1 MEPANSLPSGMADE
15 LVRAMM
21 LVLSNI
27 AVYGIR
33 HGVTRKSL
41 DACYAVLVPM
51 LATGEVPF
59 ALADTELSIRS
70 LPVEQKNKQVT
81 TFIEH
86 LKTRE
91 IANFTFR
98 QGLSAEQFDM
108 FIEVLSAQPHE
119 LKALGDFSGTL
130 AAVGLADVIGT
141 RKVVLREV
149 AEDEEVVAR
158 GRLEALSEEAV
169 SAEKQAEKVQS
180 AVAYLRGDAVADEQA
195 ATANVRDLCGDADS
209 LAELILQ
216 LAKVRRSSSGMEE
229 GESLGDI
236 IVGCLHRLF
245 KAMEASPGFNTQKGR
260 AQARKVLL
268 QLETAILDLIQ
279 GVASAGDASAGAEC
293 NRDAESVRDVI
304 EEMKD
309 ELEIDALA
317 KEYVRRRLALEASEK
332 RILRFIRNKGAG
344 SIGDAGLKERLI
356 GEGLTLEDWRELLV
370 KSGLDMPEPPAS

>member
-1 MEPANSLPSGMADE
+1 MEPGSSLPSGMADA

-21 LVLSNI
+21 LVLGNI

-41 DACYAVLVPM
+41 DACYAVLVQM
-51 LATGEVPF
+51 LASGDVPF

-91 IANFTFR
+91 IANFTVR

-216 LAKVRRSSSGMEE
+216 LAQVRRSSAGMEE
-229 GESLGDI
+229 GETLGEI

-245 KAMEASPGFNTQKGR
+245 KAMEESPGFNTQKGR

-268 QLETAILDLIQ
+268 QLETAILELIQ
-279 GVASAGDASAGAEC
+279 GSENAGAEC
-293 NRDAESVRDVI
+293 NRDAERVRDVI

-317 KEYVRRRLALEASEK
+317 KEYVRRRLALDASEK

-344 SIGDAGLKERLI
+344 SIEDAGLKERLI
-356 GEGLTLEDWRELLV
+356 GEGLTMEDWRGLLV
-370 KSGLDMPEPPAS
+370 KSGLDMPVPPAS